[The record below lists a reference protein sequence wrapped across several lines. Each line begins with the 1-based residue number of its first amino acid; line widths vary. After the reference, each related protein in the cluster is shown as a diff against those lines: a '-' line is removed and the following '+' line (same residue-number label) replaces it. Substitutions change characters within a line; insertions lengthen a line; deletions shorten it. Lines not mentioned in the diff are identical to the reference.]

1 MIIGNSN
8 GIEFP
13 DGIFALQDA
22 TGILPRHSGASFD
35 LSPHDLRILTA
46 ACGADIEKFCKG
58 VKPGGGRIDACLA
71 KNSGVSAGCRQT
83 YAAALA
89 SLQKRAQAQEAVR
102 QVCRADAA
110 RLCSN
115 FREGQARILRCLIR
129 SENVRRVTNRCN
141 QAITDA
147 GWR

>member
-1 MIIGNSN
+1 MKSLKIAVFCSVVFLFPAAHVAQAQTIGY
-8 GIEFP
+8 GEAI
-13 DGIFALQDA
+13 AQ
-22 TGILPRHSGASFD
+22 
-35 LSPHDLRILTA
+35 LTA

-89 SLQKRAQAQEAVR
+89 SLQKRAQAQEAVQ